1 MSEESRREQTKEDL
15 RGWEERFG
23 RQRQLDDFK
32 RQAEFHDRARSLETT
47 GGGMRQTDAQM
58 IAEGQNPYSEKTL
71 FADMM
76 RSDTKISWLLNW
88 ERVEENIYD
97 KGTEQKRA
105 EVCQGCGENR
115 PSSNKAASLGID
127 IMGTGLCQKCSNEGY
142 LARF

>member
-1 MSEESRREQTKEDL
+1 MYIMPYDTDELDRLLK
-15 RGWEERFG
+15 
-23 RQRQLDDFK
+23 QRKLFDK
-32 RQAEFHDRARSLETT
+32 ARSLETA
-47 GGGMRQTDAQM
+47 GGGMRQGDAQM
-58 IAEGQNPYSEKTL
+58 KAEGRDPYSEENL

-88 ERVEENIYD
+88 ERVEENLYD

-105 EVCQGCGENR
+105 EVCVGCGENR

-127 IMGTGLCQKCSNEGY
+127 IMGTGLCQKCANEGY

>member
-1 MSEESRREQTKEDL
+1 MANNERELPGGHRPIRYPRPLPSEL
-15 RGWEERFG
+15 ERK
-23 RQRQLDDFK
+23 RMEILDTA
-32 RQAEFHDRARSLETT
+32 QSLETQSPNL
-47 GGGMRQTDAQM
+47 G
-58 IAEGQNPYSEKTL
+58 PSEETL

-88 ERVEENIYD
+88 ERVEENLYD

-115 PSSNKAASLGID
+115 PTSNKAASLGID
-127 IMGTGLCQKCSNEGY
+127 IMGTSLCQKCSNEGY

>member
-1 MSEESRREQTKEDL
+1 MDDNDIKRKAENDVNRMLQLRRDHS
-15 RGWEERFG
+15 
-23 RQRQLDDFK
+23 K
-32 RQAEFHDRARSLETT
+32 RMEFLDRARSLETQSPNL
-47 GGGMRQTDAQM
+47 G
-58 IAEGQNPYSEKTL
+58 PSEESL

-88 ERVEENIYD
+88 ERVEENLYD

-115 PSSNKAASLGID
+115 PTSNKAASLGID
-127 IMGTGLCQKCSNEGY
+127 IMGTSLCQKCSNEGY